1 MVWHE
6 REDTSIFIGCCGDL
20 RAGGGDWHVGHFQLR
35 GRVFVGEFDFDWI
48 FSDDRG
54 RDDGLYEDR

>member
-6 REDTSIFIGCCGDL
+6 REDTYIFIGRCGDL
-20 RAGGGDWHVGHFQLR
+20 CAGGGDWDVGHFQLW
-35 GRVFVGEFDFDWI
+35 GRLFVGELDLDWV
-48 FSDDRG
+48 FPDDGG